1 MKLVYNERLRH
12 VSGVSGVL
20 SEEERRVR
28 AGDGGRTVVVV
39 TLSVVACVISR
50 RLVCVASVTIAVT
63 VVAVASGEISTT
75 VRERRRACVVTTV
88 RTHSLL
94 PSTVGLTIIAQLAYY

>member
-1 MKLVYNERLRH
+1 M
-12 VSGVSGVL
+12 
-20 SEEERRVR
+20 R
-28 AGDGGRTVVVV
+28 AGVGRRTVVIV
-39 TLSVVACVISR
+39 TLSVVTGAISR